1 MNYEA
6 NGFSSSVLNTVLF
19 LNCLLWAKDG
29 SVVLP
34 FHSTFITLTLLS
46 LVRSFAPDQ

>member
-29 SVVLP
+29 SVVLAA
-34 FHSTFITLTLLS
+34 SFIIHNAY
-46 LVRSFAPDQ
+46 FAFIGS